1 MATILPKR
9 EGENGAQRI
18 SNKNSIRGCW
28 VAQSF
33 KGLILGSGLGR
44 DPRVLGWS
52 PNSGFALSVES
63 TWDSLP
69 LPLTPTMLSHSL
81 SQINKSLKKK
91 KSIRLPNINTE
102 DVNIIKHCLKT
113 SRIKYFHLM
122 NGDDYQF
129 KNEGRMRHL

>member
-52 PNSGFALSVES
+52 PNSGFALSVEPEAES
-63 TWDSLP
+63 RAQPGARSQDPELK
-69 LPLTPTMLSHSL
+69 LRVGRLT
-81 SQINKSLKKK
+81 
-91 KSIRLPNINTE
+91 
-102 DVNIIKHCLKT
+102 D
-113 SRIKYFHLM
+113 
-122 NGDDYQF
+122 
-129 KNEGRMRHL
+129 